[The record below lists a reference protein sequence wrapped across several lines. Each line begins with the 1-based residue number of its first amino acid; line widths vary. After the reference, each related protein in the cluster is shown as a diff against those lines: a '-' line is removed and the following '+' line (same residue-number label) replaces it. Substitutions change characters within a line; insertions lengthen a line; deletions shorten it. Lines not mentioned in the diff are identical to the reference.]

1 MARWLIRIITCLFMY
16 MAFVAEKEVFIYPLY
31 VTELMNLM
39 IGMLLMIAMF
49 IPEGFQK
56 ITEKDEYK
64 DRKSFF
70 KVTSWLFKMILLAVC
85 CYYEN
90 IVLTLFFTTNLC
102 MMMIIQIVYKI
113 QKENLKGE
121 KK

>member
-1 MARWLIRIITCLFMY
+1 

-31 VTELMNLM
+31 VTELMNLVTGG
-39 IGMLLMIAMF
+39 ILMVAMC
-49 IPEGFQK
+49 IPEAFQK
-56 ITEKDEYK
+56 IMEKDEYK

-70 KVTSWLFKMILLAVC
+70 KVTYWVLRIVLLAVC

-102 MMMIIQIVYKI
+102 MMIMIHIIYKI
-113 QKENLKGE
+113 QREDLKGE